1 MGPINRFHNLHF
13 SQLNPIPTPPKMET
27 TFNLCF
33 LSLLLLSPFALSELC
48 NPSDKKALLQIKKD
62 FNNSN
67 AAVFPSWNPDMDCCD
82 WNGIQCDPNT
92 NRVNSLTIITDDRL
106 SGQIPPAVGDL
117 PYLQT
122 LEFHKLPKLTGP
134 IPPTIAKL
142 TNLKELYLSWNNL
155 SGPVPDFFP
164 QLTSLEFLDLSFN
177 NLSGQIPSSLS
188 QMPNLVSLRLDWN
201 RLTGPIPDS
210 FGYFKQKSIG
220 LRLDHNQLSGRIPA
234 SLAQLEP
241 ERINLSRNKLVGD
254 AYMLFGANKTTQQ
267 IDISRN
273 MLSFDVSKAEFPTSN
288 LILLDLN
295 HNQIYG
301 SIPQQ
306 IIAVDFLQ
314 IFNVSYNR
322 LCGEIPQGGRLQRFD
337 NTTYFHNKCLC
348 GSPLPSCK

>member
-1 MGPINRFHNLHF
+1 
-13 SQLNPIPTPPKMET
+13 MET

-33 LSLLLLSPFALSELC
+33 LSLLLVSPFALSELC

-62 FNNSN
+62 FNNPN

-82 WNGIQCDPNT
+82 WNGVQCDANT

-106 SGQIPPAVGDL
+106 SGQIPPAV
-117 PYLQT
+117 
-122 LEFHKLPKLTGP
+122 
-134 IPPTIAKL
+134 
-142 TNLKELYLSWNNL
+142 
-155 SGPVPDFFP
+155 VPDFFP

-177 NLSGQIPSSLS
+177 NLSGRIPSSLS
-188 QMPNLVSLRLDWN
+188 QIPSLVSLRLDRN

-210 FGYFKQKSIG
+210 FGYFKQKNIG
-220 LRLDHNQLSGRIPA
+220 LVLSHNQLSGRIPA
-234 SLAQLEP
+234 SLARLEP

-267 IDISRN
+267 IDVSRN
-273 MLSFDVSKAEFPTSN
+273 MLSFDLSKAEFPTSN

-301 SIPQQ
+301 NIPQQ
-306 IIAVDFLQ
+306 ILAVDFLQ
-314 IFNVSYNR
+314 IFNVSYNQ
-322 LCGEIPQGGRLQRFD
+322 LCGEIPQGERLQRFD

>member
-1 MGPINRFHNLHF
+1 
-13 SQLNPIPTPPKMET
+13 MET
-27 TFNLCF
+27 MLKLCF
-33 LSLLLLSPFALSELC
+33 LSLLLLSPFAFSELC

-62 FNNSN
+62 FNNPN
-67 AAVFPSWNPDMDCCD
+67 AAVFPSWNLAIDCCD
-82 WNGIQCDPNT
+82 WNGIKCDSNT
-92 NRVNSLTIITDDRL
+92 NRVISLTIITDDSL

-134 IPPTIAKL
+134 IPPAITKL

-177 NLSGQIPSSLS
+177 NLSGRIPSSLS
-188 QMPNLVSLRLDWN
+188 QIPNLQSLRLDRN

-210 FGYFKQKSIG
+210 FGYFRQKGIG
-220 LRLDHNQLSGRIPA
+220 LDLSHNQLSGPIPA
-234 SLAQLEP
+234 SLTRLEP
-241 ERINLSRNKLVGD
+241 ERIFLSRNKLIGD
-254 AYMLFGANKTTQQ
+254 AYMLFGANKSTQQ

-273 MLSFDVSKAEFPTSN
+273 MFSFDLSKVEFPTSN
-288 LILLDLN
+288 LIMVDLN

-306 IIAVDFLQ
+306 IIQVDFLQ